1 MRNYIGDIS
10 SAIPEHE
17 IITIGDMRI
26 VTHDVGQFV
35 NECPTQLRCDL
46 SQKRR
51 DESGRGIEAKARE
64 IPR

>member
-1 MRNYIGDIS
+1 MEVKCLQGRED
-10 SAIPEHE
+10 
-17 IITIGDMRI
+17 DMRI

-46 SQKRR
+46 SQKRL
-51 DESGRGIEAKARE
+51 DESGRGIEVKARE